1 MKKKYLLNPYE
12 ERLGFLTG
20 GPPNRIAI
28 KGDLLPVALQTAL
41 QLAVRFEVHQLPI
54 SVSRRIVG
62 AQQFL
67 SKARRRPMAS
77 KNVDTLRAAHESWER
92 RKFDGTVSTMTANVS
107 YTSHARNLLFE

>member
-41 QLAVRFEVHQLPI
+41 QLAVRFEVHQPVEPL
-54 SVSRRIVG
+54 
-62 AQQFL
+62 
-67 SKARRRPMAS
+67 
-77 KNVDTLRAAHESWER
+77 KNVTLGVAVAPS
-92 RKFDGTVSTMTANVS
+92 KM
-107 YTSHARNLLFE
+107 